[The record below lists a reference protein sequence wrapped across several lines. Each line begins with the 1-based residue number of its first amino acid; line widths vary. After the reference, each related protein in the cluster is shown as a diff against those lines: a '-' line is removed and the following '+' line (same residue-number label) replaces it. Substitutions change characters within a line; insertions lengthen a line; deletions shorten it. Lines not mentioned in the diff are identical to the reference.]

1 VVQPNFDVIVYLDR
15 AAAARLAF
23 IERIAARKPSDGA
36 TALYHLTRETVYA
49 ALESGI
55 EPSTLIDTLVRG
67 CEYPLPDNI
76 KQTLEDWAARRERLT
91 VYRATDILEFTDR
104 AARDAALAA
113 KRLPGVPVGDRFLM
127 RSDQKRSK
135 SMAAQVSR
143 MVDYFALPARCVNVA
158 EDGDVHLSRARADL
172 LVRGELA
179 AWTEADPTDENRW
192 RLTRASIQRAL
203 SAGWTAESI
212 IENLSHRVQQPVSP
226 LMLVAIRAWAEVRA
240 LPTSVAVASDIIL
253 QIADA
258 AVAEAIAAS
267 LLLQPYLRGR
277 LGRQTFLVRH
287 ETVEALR
294 GKLEEFGLR
303 VGSDLALTMPHCL
316 IVTDS

>member
-1 VVQPNFDVIVYLDR
+1 
-15 AAAARLAF
+15 
-23 IERIAARKPSDGA
+23 
-36 TALYHLTRETVYA
+36 
-49 ALESGI
+49 
-55 EPSTLIDTLVRG
+55 
-67 CEYPLPDNI
+67 
-76 KQTLEDWAARRERLT
+76 
-91 VYRATDILEFTDR
+91 
-104 AARDAALAA
+104 
-113 KRLPGVPVGDRFLM
+113 
-127 RSDQKRSK
+127 
-135 SMAAQVSR
+135 

-303 VGSDLALTMPHCL
+303 VGSDLALTMPHEG
-316 IVTDS
+316 